1 MTLDVA
7 KQAAELAEAFP
18 QKLTEQERDDLVEA
32 VKAGDYRMTGK
43 PEHYNQHPSG
53 IECQEIIRE
62 CKDPMVAFAMKHLWR
77 TQWGNKPGAP
87 KTLDLKKA
95 IEYLQLELAREQG
108 RVRL

>member
-1 MTLDVA
+1 MINPA
-7 KQAAELAEAFP
+7 QQAQELETAFP
-18 QKLTEQERDDLVEA
+18 SGQKLSNEQRDDLV
-32 VKAGDYRMTGK
+32 DHYRMTGK

-77 TQWGNKPGAP
+77 SQWGNKPGAP

-95 IEYLQLELAREQG
+95 IEYLQLELAREEGQ
-108 RVRL
+108 VRLDA